1 MEIFTFG
8 KEPDTV
14 GTPVR
19 VTVTRWC
26 EHKHAAV
33 RKDAA
38 EAPRGSNVRNPCS
51 LSGERQVHTEHSA
64 GDEREEPHAQQR
76 QHEDC
81 RHLAAS
87 A

>member
-26 EHKHAAV
+26 EHKHS
-33 RKDAA
+33 
-38 EAPRGSNVRNPCS
+38 APGQQCSKSMGS
-51 LSGERQVHTEHSA
+51 LSGEGQVHTEHSA